1 MVLLVCARN
10 VINYFL
16 EHLKPQEKKKWQ
28 GVKTMT
34 DKMFKFYV
42 VFGIFGFWGTMA
54 HDIIPDIVCAIVMV
68 INCVFYFK
76 GERNDR

>member
-1 MVLLVCARN
+1 M
-10 VINYFL
+10 I
-16 EHLKPQEKKKWQ
+16 
-28 GVKTMT
+28 MT

-54 HDIIPDIVCAIVMV
+54 HDIIPDIICAIVLV
-68 INCVFYFK
+68 INCIFYLK